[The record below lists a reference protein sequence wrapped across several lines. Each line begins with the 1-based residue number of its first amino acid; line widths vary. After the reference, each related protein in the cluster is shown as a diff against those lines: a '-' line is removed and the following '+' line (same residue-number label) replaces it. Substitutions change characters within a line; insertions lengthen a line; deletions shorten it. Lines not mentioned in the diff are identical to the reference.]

1 MATSTSEARRTLNAF
16 LGTPKSVMSK
26 LYACPRLPD
35 ASSPLVQ
42 LITLGESRVTERAIR
57 AGWRSPYQIANVG
70 KQPIARLSYSLYVGE
85 RDITTM
91 TIGEIIQGI
100 VGQPKI
106 LGACGRYQIVY
117 VAFKELLNLGAN
129 KSWVFDVHTQDAL
142 GAMLMLFKR
151 PVLACYMLG
160 LGYDVHAA
168 AADARAE
175 WASLPGPDG
184 RSHYSD
190 GVNSASKAISYD
202 NLLRAIDNMRTSYAQ
217 QLKRYDPVTAFWYAF
232 KGTYSPK

>member
-1 MATSTSEARRTLNAF
+1 MATNTREARRTLSTF
-16 LGTPKSVMSK
+16 LGSPKSVMSK

-35 ASSPLVQ
+35 ASSSFVQ
-42 LITLGESRVTERAIR
+42 LITLGESRVSDLAVR

-106 LGACGRYQIVY
+106 LGACGRYEIVY
-117 VAFKELLNLGAN
+117 VAFKDLLSWGAN
-129 KSWVFDVHTQDAL
+129 KNWVFDVHTQDVL

-160 LGYDVHAA
+160 LGYDVYSAA
-168 AADARAE
+168 AEARAE

-184 RSHYSD
+184 RSHYKD
-190 GVNSASKAISYD
+190 GVNRASKAISYD
-202 NLLRAIDNMRTSYAQ
+202 NLLHAIDEMRSSYAQ
-217 QLKRYDPVTAFWYAF
+217 QLKRYDPVTAFWYTF